1 MYNPSADINE
11 QKYWLELAK
20 NFDLLVS
27 GGSDFHGVS
36 GRFPEQLGIFEVL
49 YTNVK
54 NVIEYKQ

>member
-1 MYNPSADINE
+1 
-11 QKYWLELAK
+11 
-20 NFDLLVS
+20 
-27 GGSDFHGVS
+27 VS